1 METEVET
8 FDDISQSD
16 STPISAREN
25 NATILRDNQ
34 VAFLMNVQQD
44 YQAAIGKI
52 ILKINTTEDV
62 DEKYRLISDLK
73 SHKRKFDVMACTVDS
88 GTSITSNLPCT
99 TIHPNQ
105 HNEKQKRKKI
115 SILVF
120 DEMDSNMS

>member
-62 DEKYRLISDLK
+62 DE
-73 SHKRKFDVMACTVDS
+73 
-88 GTSITSNLPCT
+88 
-99 TIHPNQ
+99 
-105 HNEKQKRKKI
+105 
-115 SILVF
+115 
-120 DEMDSNMS
+120 

>member
-16 STPISAREN
+16 SIPISAREN

-62 DEKYRLISDLK
+62 DE
-73 SHKRKFDVMACTVDS
+73 
-88 GTSITSNLPCT
+88 
-99 TIHPNQ
+99 
-105 HNEKQKRKKI
+105 
-115 SILVF
+115 
-120 DEMDSNMS
+120 